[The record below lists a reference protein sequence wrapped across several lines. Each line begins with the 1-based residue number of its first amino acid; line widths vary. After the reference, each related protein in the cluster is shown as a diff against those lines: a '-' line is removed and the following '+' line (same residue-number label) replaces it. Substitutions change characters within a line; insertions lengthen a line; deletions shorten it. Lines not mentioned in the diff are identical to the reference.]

1 MKIIAQMH
9 QVCRDYG
16 TGENRIKALK
26 NVNVEI
32 AKGEFVAVVGP
43 SGSGKT
49 TFLNILGG
57 LALPT
62 SGEVFIDGK
71 ALQGMSDDQL
81 TIFRRENIGFVFQN
95 FNLLPM
101 MSVYENIVLP
111 IQIGGRDADEEYVG
125 KVIEFLG
132 LKGLEN
138 RLPAQ
143 LSGGQQQRSAI
154 ARALAS
160 KPAVILADEPTGNLD
175 SEAGSD
181 VMDLFEK
188 SVKEFGQTIVMI
200 THNEALAERC
210 DRILVMKDGILKE
223 TVGQM

>member
-1 MKIIAQMH
+1 MGVIAKMH

-16 TGENRIKALK
+16 SGETIVRALK

-32 AKGEFVAVVGP
+32 EKGEFVAVVGA

-57 LALPT
+57 LDIPT

-71 ALQGMSDDQL
+71 ALKGMSDDEL
-81 TIFRRENIGFVFQN
+81 TVFRRERIGFVFQN

-111 IQIGGRDADEEYVG
+111 IQIGGRDADEGYVK
-125 KVIEFLG
+125 KVIAFLG
-132 LKGLEN
+132 LAGLEN

-143 LSGGQQQRSAI
+143 LSGGQSQRTAI
-154 ARALAS
+154 ARALAP
-160 KPAVILADEPTGNLD
+160 KPAVILADEPTGSLD
-175 SEAGSD
+175 SDTGND

-200 THNEALAERC
+200 THNEMLAKRC
-210 DRILVMKDGILKE
+210 NRILVMKDGVLADM
-223 TVGQM
+223 GA

>member
-1 MKIIAQMH
+1 MGVIAKMH

-16 TGENRIKALK
+16 SGETIVRALK

-32 AKGEFVAVVGP
+32 EKGEFVSVVGA

-57 LALPT
+57 LDIPT

-71 ALQGMSDDQL
+71 ALKGMSDDEL
-81 TIFRRENIGFVFQN
+81 TVFRRERIGFVFQN

-111 IQIGGRDADEEYVG
+111 IQIGGKDADEEYVK
-125 KVIEFLG
+125 KVIAFLG
-132 LKGLEN
+132 LAGLEN
-138 RLPAQ
+138 RLPSQ
-143 LSGGQQQRSAI
+143 LSGGQNQRTAI
-154 ARALAS
+154 ARALAP
-160 KPAVILADEPTGNLD
+160 KPAVILADEPTGSLD
-175 SEAGSD
+175 SDTGND

-200 THNEALAERC
+200 THNESLAKRC
-210 DRILVMKDGILKE
+210 NRILVMKDGSLAA
-223 TVGQM
+223 

>member
-1 MKIIAQMH
+1 MEIIAQMH
-9 QVCRDYG
+9 QVCREYG
-16 TGENRIKALK
+16 TGENRVKALK

-62 SGEVFIDGK
+62 SGEVFIGGK
-71 ALQGMSDDQL
+71 ALQGMSDEQL

-111 IQIGGRDADEEYVG
+111 IQIGGGDADEEYVG

-181 VMDLFEK
+181 VMDLFEQ
-188 SVKEFGQTIVMI
+188 SVRKFGQTIVMI

-210 DRILVMKDGILKE
+210 GRILVMKDGILTE
-223 TVGQM
+223 ARI

>member
-1 MKIIAQMH
+1 METIAKMH

-16 TGENRIKALK
+16 AGENAVKALK

-32 AKGEFVAVVGP
+32 AKGEFVAIVGA

-57 LALPT
+57 LDIPT

-71 ALQGMSDDQL
+71 ALKGMTDDEL
-81 TIFRRENIGFVFQN
+81 TIFRRERIGFVFQN
-95 FNLLPM
+95 FNLLSM

-111 IQIGGRDADEEYVG
+111 IQIGGKDADEEYV
-125 KVIEFLG
+125 KKIIEFLG
-132 LKGLEN
+132 LAGLEN

-143 LSGGQQQRSAI
+143 LSGGQQQRAAI
-154 ARALAS
+154 ARAFAS

-175 SEAGSD
+175 SEAGND

-200 THNEALAERC
+200 THNEVLAKKC
-210 DRILVMKDGILKE
+210 DRILVMKDGILTE
-223 TVGQM
+223 TA